1 MNGLARATLALCLLG
16 GVVAGCAGG
25 LTPIPSG
32 AQQVHIADTATSLDL
47 QPSTVR
53 AGDVYVVLDGPR
65 QSVVLVTQKRTAEAT
80 PGPMSDDDL
89 DRLSRGDTEGTSIE
103 GISVACS
110 AEQRAA
116 ARGQVG
122 YCGNVYRFRLVPGKY
137 AFLLDPSEG
146 DPPQSVPPGS
156 MAILE
161 VTP

>member
-1 MNGLARATLALCLLG
+1 MNGLARVVIALSLMV
-16 GVVAGCAGG
+16 GVASGCGG
-25 LTPIPSG
+25 LTSIPSG
-32 AQQVHIADTATSLDL
+32 AQQVHIADTETSLDL

-53 AGDVYVVLDGPR
+53 AGEVYVVLDGPR
-65 QSVVLVTQKRTAEAT
+65 QSVVLVMEKRTAEAT

-103 GISVACS
+103 GISVTCS

-122 YCGNVYRFRLVPGKY
+122 YCGNVYRFTLAPGKY
-137 AFLLDPSEG
+137 AFLLGPQDG
-146 DPPQSVPPGS
+146 QPPRPVAPGS
-156 MAILE
+156 MAVLE

>member
-1 MNGLARATLALCLLG
+1 MNGLARRVLALGLLVG
-16 GVVAGCAGG
+16 LAVGCAGG

-32 AQQVHIADTATSLDL
+32 AQQLHIAETERSLDL
-47 QPSTVR
+47 QPGTVR

-116 ARGQVG
+116 ARGKVG
-122 YCGNVYRFRLVPGKY
+122 YCGNVYRFKLVPGTY
-137 AFLLDPSEG
+137 AFLLDPPEG
-146 DPPQSVPPGS
+146 DPPQPVPPGS
-156 MAILE
+156 MAVLA